1 MNIQVPVF
9 WVMTPF
15 GDAVGYQRFGESC
28 CLRLQGEGGD
38 LGKKLL
44 HLHKGKGKSN
54 TVPLI
59 N

>member
-1 MNIQVPVF
+1 
-9 WVMTPF
+9 MTPF